1 MFLWILQMIVISI
14 VLIASIHYIF
24 VFFKENLTIPKTKDL
39 VNKPVQNYK
48 KMLNIKEKTETN
60 TDSMKSEL
68 AECLKN
74 LVPKNNVSETPTPKK
89 ENTIDNQGN
98 FFQANQQYS
107 SY

>member
-68 AECLKN
+68 AEYLKN
-74 LVPKNNVSETPTPKK
+74 LVPKNNVSETPTAKK

>member
-1 MFLWILQMIVISI
+1 MIVISI

-68 AECLKN
+68 AEYLKN

-98 FFQANQQYS
+98 FFQGNQQYS

>member
-1 MFLWILQMIVISI
+1 MLFFVIKNIFVSLIFIV
-14 VLIASIHYIF
+14 SIHTIF
-24 VFFKENLTIPKTKDL
+24 IYFKDNLTIPKTKDL

-68 AECLKN
+68 AEYLKN

>member
-1 MFLWILQMIVISI
+1 MFLWILQMIVIYI

-68 AECLKN
+68 AEYLKN

>member
-68 AECLKN
+68 AEYLKN

-89 ENTIDNQGN
+89 ENTIDNQ
-98 FFQANQQYS
+98 
-107 SY
+107 

>member
-1 MFLWILQMIVISI
+1 MFLWILQTTVISI

-68 AECLKN
+68 KEYIKN
-74 LVPKNNVSETPTPKK
+74 LVPKNSISESPPLKQET
-89 ENTIDNQGN
+89 NIDSQGN
-98 FFQANQQYS
+98 FFQGNQQYS

>member
-68 AECLKN
+68 AEYLKK

>member
-1 MFLWILQMIVISI
+1 
-14 VLIASIHYIF
+14 
-24 VFFKENLTIPKTKDL
+24 
-39 VNKPVQNYK
+39 
-48 KMLNIKEKTETN
+48 MLNIKEKTETN

-68 AECLKN
+68 AEYLKN

>member
-68 AECLKN
+68 AEYLKN

>member
-68 AECLKN
+68 AEYLKN
-74 LVPKNNVSETPTPKK
+74 LVPKNNVSEIPTQKK